1 MRILRNY
8 DVQSYYPSLMVRNGY
23 TSRNI
28 PSAEDF
34 AEVYHTRLEA
44 KRTGDKHTDK
54 TLKLILNTTYGAS
67 LASTNPLFDPLM
79 GRSICISGQLYLL
92 ELAENLYQTIP
103 ELRIVALNTDGIL
116 IEFDDSNYTEVLEI
130 IDEWQ
135 ERTGFVL
142 EEDKIRS
149 LFQRDVNNYILVF
162 ENGKVKV
169 KGGLTSGIP
178 EGGAFKINNDYVI
191 VKQAV
196 IDYFV
201 NGTPARETIMGC
213 DDIHKFQLIAKAG
226 GGYRSVYH
234 VAPNFEAYKKNWQK
248 ENRYRD
254 EARRVWKSP
263 PFLWEHY
270 NGPRRLIQRVNRVY
284 ASQSA
289 SLGTIMKVK
298 PDGTVGKI
306 GGLPDH
312 CVVDNKNSLTI
323 DQIDREWYVGEAE
336 RFISEYLGGNDYVH

>member
-44 KRTGDKHTDK
+44 KRTGDKHSDK

-213 DDIHKFQLIAKAG
+213 DDIHKFQLVAKAG

-254 EARRVWKSP
+254 TGGKLKSP
-263 PFLWEHY
+263 PFRWEHY
-270 NGPRRLIQRVNRVY
+270 YGPRWMIQRVNRVY
-284 ASQSA
+284 ASPDA

-312 CVVDNKNSLTI
+312 CIVDNKNRLTLA
-323 DQIDREWYVGEAE
+323 DIDREWYVGVAE
-336 RFISEYLGGNDYVH
+336 RFIEEYLGGNDYVH